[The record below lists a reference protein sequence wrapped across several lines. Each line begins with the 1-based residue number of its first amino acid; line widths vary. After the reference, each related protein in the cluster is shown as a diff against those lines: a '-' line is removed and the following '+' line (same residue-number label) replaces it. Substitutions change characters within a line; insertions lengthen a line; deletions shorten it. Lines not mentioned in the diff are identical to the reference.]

1 MKKTIAI
8 TVIATMLLAAL
19 SGCGCQKSSDNSTT
33 SKTETSITEE
43 VTTESATVELNET
56 EQAIAEQGLSV
67 NEKGEI
73 VDANGKKAK
82 TTTDGKVKVTT
93 EDGKTVEVSPNE
105 VKNTNTKTSSNIQN
119 NPDSGKSSQTS
130 SKTSTANSSSKSKS
144 SNTASNS
151 GASKSTSTP
160 KTDSGNTKQQSSN
173 SNTRKSETSK
183 TSSQTSKQ
191 SSQASDPHAGK
202 TYHEAVY
209 KTVNHPAETKQ
220 VKVVDQ
226 EAYSYEEPVY
236 KLKTIAKCKDCGMD
250 LSQFSTQAERDQHAI
265 NHVLNGGDGGW
276 HTAQE
281 QVQVGTRTVDVP
293 EKSHYETVVV
303 KEAWTE
309 KVLVKEAGWY

>member
-1 MKKTIAI
+1 MKKTVAI

-19 SGCGCQKSSDNSTT
+19 SGCGCKKESNSETSIIKETETRAEVVTEVATDEQGNTYYTETTKYVADTGENTTINAEQVEEDTTSPTAGDKKET
-33 SKTETSITEE
+33 SKTESKT
-43 VTTESATVELNET
+43 
-56 EQAIAEQGLSV
+56 
-67 NEKGEI
+67 
-73 VDANGKKAK
+73 K
-82 TTTDGKVKVTT
+82 TT
-93 EDGKTVEVSPNE
+93 S
-105 VKNTNTKTSSNIQN
+105 NTN
-119 NPDSGKSSQTS
+119 
-130 SKTSTANSSSKSKS
+130 SKSTNNKQSS

-183 TSSQTSKQ
+183 TSSTQTSKQ
-191 SSQASDPHAGK
+191 SSQNSDPHAGK

-236 KLKTIAKCKDCGMD
+236 EWRTFCNVCGAD
-250 LSQFSTQAERDQHAI
+250 ITENCFPHIKQHMLA
-265 NHVLNGGDGGW
+265 NEGGRYHDDY
-276 HTAQE
+276 
-281 QVQVGTRTVDVP
+281 VQVGTKTVNVP